1 MGIVAGVTG
10 LCRERRHRHLTPH
23 AGAVATPQLGAEM
36 AEVEG
41 GIDGAV
47 GVCQHRG
54 NRIAEELCVGYLPLP
69 VAARDLEQT
78 LAGSDMEPIDHPL
91 LHQPPDSAWKT

>member
-1 MGIVAGVTG
+1 
-10 LCRERRHRHLTPH
+10 
-23 AGAVATPQLGAEM
+23 M

-41 GIDGAV
+41 GIDRAV

-54 NRIAEELCVGYLPLP
+54 DRIAEELRVDDLPRP
-69 VAARDLEQT
+69 VAARDFEQT

-91 LHQPPDSAWKT
+91 LHQPPDSA